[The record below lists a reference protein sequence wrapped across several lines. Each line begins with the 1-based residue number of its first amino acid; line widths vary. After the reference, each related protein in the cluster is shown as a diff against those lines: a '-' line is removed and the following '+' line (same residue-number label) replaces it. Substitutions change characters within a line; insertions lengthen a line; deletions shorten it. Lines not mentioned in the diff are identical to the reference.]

1 VGALDRAQED
11 IACGEPWRARNRLSS
26 VLEQEPA
33 SQGAL
38 DLLGYAYLAMDDL
51 PAAGA
56 AWFLTNRSDDDPDV
70 LRALRAL
77 NSAYPDP
84 LALAHA
90 LPIRAPSSAYPPR
103 ARQRLAVLGSRV
115 RAGGQD
121 WEPPGEMHFFEQD
134 GVDVEAFREWP
145 TTVATSRSG
154 IKIVAA
160 VLVIA
165 MLAGASVATLVLLL
179 L

>member
-1 VGALDRAQED
+1 MGALDRAQED

-51 PAAGA
+51 AAAGA
-56 AWFLTNRSDDDPDV
+56 AWFLTDRPDEDPDV
-70 LRALRAL
+70 TPALKAL
-77 NSAYPDP
+77 ATAYPDP
-84 LALAHA
+84 LALARA

-103 ARQRLAVLGSRV
+103 ARRRLAILGSRV
-115 RAGGQD
+115 RASGQE
-121 WEPPGEMHFFEQD
+121 WEPPGEVHFFEQD

-145 TTVATSRSG
+145 TTVATTRSG
-154 IKIVAA
+154 IRVVAA
-160 VLVIA
+160 VLVVA
-165 MLAGASVATLVLLL
+165 MLAGASIAAVITLLL
-179 L
+179 